1 MIPLRDHNPRSTFPF
16 FTLLL
21 ILASVLLFLYELSLP
36 APATESFLF
45 RYGMVPARVDL
56 LFDDAGVT
64 LRQAFAPLLTSMFL
78 HAGWLHLIGNMW
90 FLWVFGDNI
99 EDRFGH
105 LKFLFFYLFCGV
117 GAGVIHTLANA
128 GSTIPAVGASGAISG
143 ILGAYIVL
151 YPGAR
156 ILTLIPLG
164 FLFFTWRLP
173 AIVMLGF
180 WFVIQFV
187 SGLAFLGAETS
198 GGVAWWAHIGGFA
211 LGVGVGFL
219 ARSQSSTFS

>member
-16 FTLLL
+16 LTLLL
-21 ILASVLLFLYELSLP
+21 ILTNVLLFLYELSLP

-64 LRQAFAPLLTSMFL
+64 LRQAFAPLFTSIFL

-117 GAGVIHTLANA
+117 GASVIHTLANA

-173 AIVMLGF
+173 AVVMLGI
-180 WFVIQFV
+180 WFVVQFI
-187 SGLAFLGAETS
+187 SGMALVGQESS

-211 LGVGVGFL
+211 LGVGGGLL
-219 ARSQSSTFS
+219 ARAKSSTSS